1 VVAEPGGHGVGEDVG
16 DGCLEVLV
24 GVEHAGA
31 EAGAEEVAVA
41 GVAAVEALRV
51 RAVQPLHAVGEVG
64 SRRVDDEVVVRVH
77 EAEGVTAPAVAL
89 DRLGQQLEEEDAVGL
104 VLEQTLREDGMCG
117 DVEEPVGQQSPE
129 HARHRQPRLRPE
141 QRRQTPCESFVPKL

>member
-1 VVAEPGGHGVGEDVG
+1 
-16 DGCLEVLV
+16 VLV
-24 GVEHAGA
+24 AVEHTCV

-51 RAVQPLHAVGEVG
+51 RAVQPLQPVGEVG

-77 EAEGVTAPAVAL
+77 EAEGVAAPAVAL
-89 DRLGQQLEEEDAVGL
+89 DRLAQQFEEEDAV
-104 VLEQTLREDGMCG
+104 VVVVEQALGEDGMGG

-129 HARHRQPRLRPE
+129 QSRHRQPRLRPG
-141 QRRQTPCESFVPKL
+141 QRRQG

>member
-1 VVAEPGGHGVGEDVG
+1 MVAEAGGHGVGEDVR
-16 DGCLEVLV
+16 DGVLVVLV
-24 GVEHAGA
+24 GVEHACL

-64 SRRVDDEVVVRVH
+64 ARGVDDKVVVRVH
-77 EAEGVTAPAVAL
+77 EAEGVAVPAVAL
-89 DRLGQQLEEEDAVGL
+89 DRLAQQFEEEDAV
-104 VLEQTLREDGMCG
+104 VVILEQALGEDGVRG

-129 HARHRQPRLRPE
+129 QPRHRQPRLRTG
-141 QRRQTPCESFVPKL
+141 QRRQG